1 MKFLKNI
8 YDKQWFICSL
18 LLIIKMTFII
28 LYIKYLY

>member
-8 YDKQWFICSL
+8 YDKEWFIYS
-18 LLIIKMTFII
+18 LLIIKITFII